1 MKQLEK
7 RLYSRTELADIT
19 GRNPASGH
27 FARDV
32 RDDLTKWGYTFNWLR
47 GQGASITRIPT
58 TARERL
64 AEIMIRQFGLD
75 IQVDVYAF
83 ACFLYLILTME
94 EFACMPWAEREY
106 EIWQQFE
113 VSIAESTLRRWA
125 SRLLEGDNLHKDKS
139 TRIYWRT
146 TKFEGLS
153 IREPIDAE
161 TDEDYIRYKT
171 RRGELITEYT
181 QMGLD
186 KSKVWKETFKQ
197 LWGEFGCCYYAC
209 PRFTINAIGDEHI
222 DEICDIVAEICD
234 G

>member
-1 MKQLEK
+1 MNQLEK
-7 RLYSRTELADIT
+7 RFYSRTELADIT

-94 EFACMPWAEREY
+94 EFACMPWAEREV

-113 VSIAESTLRRWA
+113 ISIAESTLRRWA
-125 SRLLEGDNLHKDKS
+125 SRLLEGDNLHKDR
-139 TRIYWRT
+139 TENVYWRT
-146 TKFEGLS
+146 TKFQGLS
-153 IREPIDAE
+153 IREPIDAN
-161 TDEDYIRYKT
+161 TDEGYIQYKS
-171 RRGELITEYT
+171 RQAELITEYT
-181 QMGLD
+181 QKGLD
-186 KSKVWKETFKQ
+186 KSKAWKETFKQ

-209 PRFTINAIGDEHI
+209 PRFTINAIGDEYI

-234 G
+234 